1 MKPTTLVA
9 LIGVALAAID
19 FFGLARQVE
28 AWLRALMVHLFDW
41 GCWLFEKSSDG
52 WNYVNIGLGGVAA
65 VLFSIIAFEW
75 ATGTEI
81 IGGVAGWKN
90 STSPVKKL
98 VDDVIGTAYALV
110 FLILAASVAL
120 LAAWAMFRLLAWPK
134 RGIVSSLGLL
144 LAVVGLGLEF
154 AS

>member
-1 MKPTTLVA
+1 MKLTSLVA

-41 GCWLFEKSSDG
+41 GCWLFEKASQA
-52 WNYVNIGLGGVAA
+52 WNYVTAGLVAIAA
-65 VLFSIIAFEW
+65 VILSIVAYEW
-75 ATGTEI
+75 MAGAEI
-81 IGGVAGWKN
+81 VGGVAGWGN
-90 STSPVKKL
+90 SGSPVKKL
-98 VDDVIGTAYALV
+98 VDNIVGTAYVLV
-110 FLILAASVAL
+110 FLILAASVAA
-120 LAAWAMFRLLAWPK
+120 LAAWAMFWLLAWPR